1 MYPAINMKTWFL
13 ECCWEMF
20 RWDPSV
26 WDDDHFCLHLFLL
39 SCSMLANSWW
49 CPFGS
54 LSGNKFFSSLSTM
67 TCSSWR
73 LNQMDVSFF
82 FGMITKCSE
91 KIFIRQYSRE
101 SQRVSVHRGLSEHIV
116 KVFPVKR
123 HVLFSNCQF
132 TVDKTLQNQSSA
144 IIFHMPNLH
153 WENYSYPTYR
163 WFDYKAKHSTL
174 VHKNTFVNIVFLHS
188 IHSPSCTIAQF
199 LKAYLKYVD

>member
-1 MYPAINMKTWFL
+1 
-13 ECCWEMF
+13 
-20 RWDPSV
+20 
-26 WDDDHFCLHLFLL
+26 
-39 SCSMLANSWW
+39 
-49 CPFGS
+49 
-54 LSGNKFFSSLSTM
+54 
-67 TCSSWR
+67 
-73 LNQMDVSFF
+73 MDVSFF

-101 SQRVSVHRGLSEHIV
+101 SQRVSVHRGLSEHLV

-163 WFDYKAKHSTL
+163 
-174 VHKNTFVNIVFLHS
+174 
-188 IHSPSCTIAQF
+188 
-199 LKAYLKYVD
+199 